1 VVPTRV
7 RQPRDKAAVENAV
20 LQVERR
26 VLAPVRDTVF
36 VSLDAANAAI
46 RERLTT
52 LNAAPLSGDKTT
64 CRTRILAEQERAHL
78 RPLPADRFVPGAWS
92 RYKLAPD
99 YHVVIDG
106 AAYSVPYTA
115 IGKAVDVHATAALIS
130 IFLRGRRI
138 ACHARAAAGSRTTLE
153 AHQPASHRAVA
164 RYTPEHLQAEFAA
177 IGSAAALLFE
187 RILAAAEHREQAV
200 RAGLGLLRLGGAYGA
215 DRLEQACQAALE
227 ANVRSW
233 RYVQR
238 WLATGGPPPVSSDG
252 LGEHANLRGPSYYRN

>member
-1 VVPTRV
+1 M
-7 RQPRDKAAVENAV
+7 
-20 LQVERR
+20 
-26 VLAPVRDTVF
+26 
-36 VSLDAANAAI
+36 
-46 RERLTT
+46 
-52 LNAAPLSGDKTT
+52 
-64 CRTRILAEQERAHL
+64 
-78 RPLPADRFVPGAWS
+78 
-92 RYKLAPD
+92 
-99 YHVVIDG
+99 IDG
-106 AAYSVPYTA
+106 AAYSVPYSA
-115 IGKAVDVHATAALIS
+115 IGKAVDATAALIS

-164 RYTPEHLQAEFAA
+164 RYTPEHLQAEFAT

-200 RAGLGLLRLGGAYGA
+200 RAGLGLRRLGGAHGA
-215 DRLEQACQAALE
+215 GRLEQACQAALE

-238 WLATGGPPPVSSDG
+238 WLATGDPPPATSDG

>member
-1 VVPTRV
+1 
-7 RQPRDKAAVENAV
+7 

-26 VLAPVRDTVF
+26 VLAPIRDTVF

-46 RERLTT
+46 RERVAL
-52 LNAAPLSGDKTT
+52 LNAAPLSGDKDS
-64 CRTRILAEQERAHL
+64 CRARILAERERAHL
-78 RPLPADRFVPGAWS
+78 QPLPADRFVPGAWS

-138 ACHARAAAGSRTTLE
+138 ACHPRAPAGSRTTLE

-164 RYTPEHLQAEFAA
+164 RYTPEHLQAEFAV

-200 RAGLGLLRLGGAYGA
+200 RPGLGLLRLGGAHGA

>member
-1 VVPTRV
+1 M
-7 RQPRDKAAVENAV
+7 
-20 LQVERR
+20 
-26 VLAPVRDTVF
+26 
-36 VSLDAANAAI
+36 
-46 RERLTT
+46 
-52 LNAAPLSGDKTT
+52 
-64 CRTRILAEQERAHL
+64 
-78 RPLPADRFVPGAWS
+78 
-92 RYKLAPD
+92 
-99 YHVVIDG
+99 IDG

-164 RYTPEHLQAEFAA
+164 RHTLNTCRPSSPR
-177 IGSAAALLFE
+177 SARRRPCCSSASWRRRSTAS
-187 RILAAAEHREQAV
+187 RRCV
-200 RAGLGLLRLGGAYGA
+200 PVSDLLRLGGAHGA
-215 DRLEQACQAALE
+215 GRLEQACQAALE

-238 WLATGGPPPVSSDG
+238 WLATGDPPPVSSDG

>member
-1 VVPTRV
+1 M
-7 RQPRDKAAVENAV
+7 
-20 LQVERR
+20 
-26 VLAPVRDTVF
+26 
-36 VSLDAANAAI
+36 
-46 RERLTT
+46 
-52 LNAAPLSGDKTT
+52 
-64 CRTRILAEQERAHL
+64 
-78 RPLPADRFVPGAWS
+78 
-92 RYKLAPD
+92 
-99 YHVVIDG
+99 IDG

-138 ACHARAAAGSRTTLE
+138 ACHARAATGSRTTLE
-153 AHQPASHRAVA
+153 AHQPAAHRAVA
-164 RYTPEHLQAEFAA
+164 RYTPEHLQAEFAV

-200 RAGLGLLRLGGAYGA
+200 RAGLGLLRLGGAHGSG
-215 DRLEQACQAALE
+215 RLEQACQAALE

-238 WLATGGPPPVSSDG
+238 WLVTGGPPPVSSDG